1 MPSQLSSSQG
11 SAGGGGSP
19 HASPVAQ
26 ASTRPTTAS
35 STPKSLKDYCTVIR
49 KALERLKLSAAEQE
63 AWEVAQKHLE
73 GHALDA
79 PRATRVDAPAT
90 QGIQELREEVHSLTA
105 IVKKIAEGNKQQQSW
120 AQIARPTQLAPQLPA
135 RRAREVLVTQAPG
148 VSLQNSKTTAEI
160 VADIQSTEGG
170 KGEIVGAKKLPS
182 GAIALTFK
190 SLEAKDQWKGQGKV
204 ACVFG
209 PGSAIRESTLDV
221 IVFGFP
227 PGAISKLQPE

>member
-1 MPSQLSSSQG
+1 
-11 SAGGGGSP
+11 
-19 HASPVAQ
+19 
-26 ASTRPTTAS
+26 
-35 STPKSLKDYCTVIR
+35 VIR

-79 PRATRVDAPAT
+79 PAT
-90 QGIQELREEVHSLTA
+90 QGIQELREEVQSLTA

-148 VSLQNSKTTAEI
+148 VSLQNSKTTTEI

-170 KGEIVGAKKLPS
+170 KGEIVGARKLPS

-190 SLEAKDQWKGQGKV
+190 SLEAKDQWKGPGKV

-227 PGAISKLQPE
+227 PEAISKLQPE